1 MVQVRVVPRSAIHAT
16 APGQLIWRTHDQ
28 TYRMARGY
36 TKLVRTKWEAVRN
49 AEDIDEYRK
58 DDIKDHF

>member
-1 MVQVRVVPRSAIHAT
+1 
-16 APGQLIWRTHDQ
+16 
-28 TYRMARGY
+28 MARGY
-36 TKLVRTKWEAVRN
+36 SKSVRMKWEAVRN